1 MKVVTARQMR
11 DVESRA
17 GEAGVSAATLMETAG
32 LRFADCVRRH
42 MGGAAGSKVVVLVG
56 PGNNGGDGL
65 VAARHL
71 HEWGASVTVYLC
83 GRRPAGDGNLA
94 AVGRLGLPVIKVT
107 NDPGYDR
114 LREALR
120 TADAAVDSI
129 LGTGRSRPIAGVLLE
144 VLAALSEAKAA
155 RESMA
160 IVALDLPTGL
170 DSDTGETDAALVRAD
185 LTVTL
190 GYPKRGLFAYPG
202 AEAAGTVE
210 TVDIGVPAGLDGDVD
225 LELMT
230 AEWAAAALPPRP
242 SASHKGTFG
251 RALVVAGSARYVGA
265 AALAASAAG
274 RVGAG
279 LVTVAVPRSLQ
290 MAVAAAAPE
299 PTYIPLPES
308 TYGEPADDA
317 AELVLEALPDY
328 DALLVGCGLGQSDG
342 AARLLGQLLYGGA
355 ALPPAV
361 VDADG
366 LNFLARF
373 QPPDWWERMDYD
385 AVLTPHPGEMG
396 RLSGNAVGELQ
407 RDRVGSATD
416 AARRW
421 GKTVVLKGAYTV
433 VASAD
438 GSAMLSPFANP
449 ALASAGTG
457 DVLAGAV
464 TGLLAQG
471 LDLRSAAALGVYLHG
486 AAAELVSEDLGDA
499 GLLAGDLLPA
509 LPRAIRNVKDM
520 GRRGPHRLPG
530 PWPGS

>member
-1 MKVVTARQMR
+1 MR
-11 DVESRA
+11 DIEARA
-17 GEAGVSAATLMETAG
+17 GEAGVSEATLMETAG
-32 LRFADCVRRH
+32 LRFAERLRH
-42 MGGAAGSKVVVLVG
+42 HMDGVAGSGIVVLVG

-83 GRRPAGDGNLA
+83 GRRPEGDSNLA
-94 AVGRLGLPVIKVT
+94 AVGRLGLPVIKAA
-107 NDPGYDR
+107 NDPGYHR
-114 LREALR
+114 LRGALR

-129 LGTGRSRPIAGVLLE
+129 LGTGRSRPIAGALRE
-144 VLAALSEAKAA
+144 VLAALSEAKTA
-155 RESMA
+155 REGMA
-160 IVALDLPTGL
+160 ILALDLPTGL
-170 DSDTGETDAALVRAD
+170 DSDTGETDAALVAAD
-185 LTVTL
+185 VTVTL
-190 GYPKRGLFAYPG
+190 GYPKRGLFVYTG

-230 AEWAAAALPPRP
+230 PDWAADALPPRP
-242 SASHKGTFG
+242 SSSHKGTFG

-290 MAVAAAAPE
+290 TAVVAAAPE

-308 TYGEPADDA
+308 TYGEPDDDA
-317 AELVLEALPDY
+317 AEVVLEALPDY

-342 AARLLGQLLYGGA
+342 AVRLLDRLLYSGA
-355 ALPPAV
+355 ALPPTV

-366 LNFLARF
+366 LNFLARS
-373 QPPDWWERMDYD
+373 QAPGWWERMGCD

-396 RLSGNAVGELQ
+396 RLSGSDVGELQ
-407 RDRVGSATD
+407 RDRVGSAAD

-433 VASAD
+433 VAAPD

-471 LDLRSAAALGVYLHG
+471 VDLRSAASLGVYLHG

-509 LPRAIRNVKDM
+509 LPRAIRNVKDL
-520 GRRGPHRLPG
+520 GRRGTEGLPR
-530 PWPGS
+530 PWPGP

>member
-1 MKVVTARQMR
+1 MKIVTARQMR
-11 DVESRA
+11 DIEARA
-17 GEAGVSAATLMETAG
+17 GEAGVSEATLMETAG
-32 LRFADCVRRH
+32 LRFAGRVRQYV
-42 MGGAAGSKVVVLVG
+42 GAGSGIVVLVG

-83 GRRPAGDGNLA
+83 GRRPEGDGNLA
-94 AVGRLGLPVIKVT
+94 AVGRLGLPVIKAV

-114 LREALR
+114 LREALS

-129 LGTGRSRPIAGVLLE
+129 LGTGRSRPIAGTLRE
-144 VLAALSEAKAA
+144 VLAALSEAKKA

-160 IVALDLPTGL
+160 IIALDLPTGL
-170 DSDTGETDAALVRAD
+170 DSDTGETDPALVPAD

-190 GYPKRGLFAYPG
+190 GYPKRGLFAYGG

-210 TVDIGVPAGLDGDVD
+210 TVDIGVPPGLDGDVD
-225 LELMT
+225 LGLMT
-230 AEWAAAALPPRP
+230 AEWAADALPPRP

-279 LVTVAVPRSLQ
+279 LVTVAIPRSLQ
-290 MAVAAAAPE
+290 AAVAAAAPE

-317 AELVLEALPDY
+317 AQLVLEALPDY
-328 DALLVGCGLGQSDG
+328 DALLVGCGLGQSGG
-342 AARLLGQLLYGGA
+342 AVRLLERLLYSGA
-355 ALPPAV
+355 DLPQVV

-366 LNFLARF
+366 LNFLARS
-373 QPPDWWERMDYD
+373 PEWWRRMDCD

-396 RLSGNAVGELQ
+396 RLSDSPVGELQ
-407 RDRVGSATD
+407 RDRVGSAVD

-421 GKTVVLKGAYTV
+421 RKTVVLKGAYTV
-433 VASAD
+433 VAATD

-464 TGLLAQG
+464 AGLLAQG
-471 LDLRSAAALGVYLHG
+471 LDLRRAAALGVYLHG
-486 AAAELVSEDLGDA
+486 AAAELVSDDLGDA

-509 LPRAIRNVKDM
+509 LPRAIRNVKDL
-520 GRRGPHRLPG
+520 GRRGTDTDRLPG
-530 PWPGS
+530 PWPGP

>member
-1 MKVVTARQMR
+1 MKIVTARQMR
-11 DVESRA
+11 DIEARA
-17 GEAGVSAATLMETAG
+17 GEAGVSEATLMETAG
-32 LRFADCVRRH
+32 LRFAGRVRQYI
-42 MGGAAGSKVVVLVG
+42 GAGSGIVVLVG

-83 GRRPAGDGNLA
+83 GRRPEGDGNLA
-94 AVGRLGLPVIKVT
+94 AVGRLGLPVIKAV

-114 LREALR
+114 LREALS

-129 LGTGRSRPIAGVLLE
+129 LGTGRSRPIAGTLRE
-144 VLAALSEAKAA
+144 VLAALSEAKKA

-160 IVALDLPTGL
+160 IIALDLPTGL
-170 DSDTGETDAALVRAD
+170 DSDTGETDPALAPAD

-190 GYPKRGLFAYPG
+190 GYPKRGLFAYGG

-210 TVDIGVPAGLDGDVD
+210 TVDIGVPPGLDGDVD
-225 LELMT
+225 LGLMT
-230 AEWAAAALPPRP
+230 AEWAADALPPRP

-279 LVTVAVPRSLQ
+279 LVTVAIPRSLQ
-290 MAVAAAAPE
+290 AAVVAAAPE

-317 AELVLEALPDY
+317 AELVLEGLPDY
-328 DALLVGCGLGQSDG
+328 DALLVGCGLGQSGG
-342 AARLLGQLLYGGA
+342 AVRLLERLLYSGA
-355 ALPPAV
+355 DLPQVV

-366 LNFLARF
+366 LNFLARS
-373 QPPDWWERMDYD
+373 QTPGWWERMDYD

-396 RLSGNAVGELQ
+396 RLSGSSVRELQ
-407 RDRVGSATD
+407 RDRVGSAVE

-421 GKTVVLKGAYTV
+421 RKTVVLKGAYTV
-433 VASAD
+433 VAATD

-464 TGLLAQG
+464 AGLLAQG
-471 LDLRSAAALGVYLHG
+471 LDLRRAAALGVYLHG
-486 AAAELVSEDLGDA
+486 AAAELVSDDLGDA

-509 LPRAIRNVKDM
+509 LPRAIRNVKDL
-520 GRRGPHRLPG
+520 GRRGTDTDRLPG
-530 PWPGS
+530 PWPGP